1 MKLADLAREIDAVA
15 TSGRLDRE
23 ARDVTHDSRA
33 VAPGSVFV
41 AIRGAKTDAHR
52 FIPQVIESGAVA
64 IISELSGSET
74 DIDTAEI
81 GWIQVSEARAALARA
96 AAAIHGHPSRQ
107 LKLVGVTGTNGKT
120 TTAHLVDSIIRA
132 AEGTSAMFGTI

>member
-1 MKLADLAREIDAVA
+1 MKLADLAREVDAVA

-52 FIPQVIESGAVA
+52 FIFPNPALATNLSRICLRIEGTQTL
-64 IISELSGSET
+64 LSGE
-74 DIDTAEI
+74 
-81 GWIQVSEARAALARA
+81 
-96 AAAIHGHPSRQ
+96 
-107 LKLVGVTGTNGKT
+107 
-120 TTAHLVDSIIRA
+120 
-132 AEGTSAMFGTI
+132 